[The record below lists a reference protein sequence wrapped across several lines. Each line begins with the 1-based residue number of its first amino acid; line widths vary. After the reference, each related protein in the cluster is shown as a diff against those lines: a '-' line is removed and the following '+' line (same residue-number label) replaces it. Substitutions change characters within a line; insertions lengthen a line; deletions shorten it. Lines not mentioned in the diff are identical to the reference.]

1 MIVTKFEIS
10 KEELGLLPLEVF
22 EGPVVV
28 VDNQEAFDEMM
39 MELSKE
45 TVIGFDTETK
55 PVFSKGKHNKVALL
69 QIATSVKCYLV
80 RLNKLGFPDALM
92 RMFMNTNLLKIGL
105 SIKDDFLMLRG
116 RNGDFEASGFVELQT
131 FVKAYGIADN
141 SLQKIYA
148 LIFLKR
154 ISKSQRLSNWE
165 AEELTINQKSYAA
178 LDAYACRKI
187 YLELK
192 QNYTTIC

>member
-1 MIVTKFEIS
+1 MIVSKSEIS
-10 KEELGLLPLEVF
+10 KEELSLLPLETF
-22 EGPVVV
+22 QGSVVV
-28 VDNQEAFDEMM
+28 VDNQIAFDAMM
-39 MELSKE
+39 VALSKE
-45 TVIGFDTETK
+45 SVIGFDTETK
-55 PVFSKGKHNKVALL
+55 PVFAKGRHNKVALL
-69 QIATSVKCYLV
+69 QIATSDNCYLV
-80 RLNKLGFPDALM
+80 RLNILGFPKALM
-92 RMFMNTNLLKIGL
+92 EMFMNHHLLKVGL

-116 RNGDFEASGFVELQT
+116 RSSGFEASGFVELQT

-148 LIFLKR
+148 LLFMKK

-165 AEELTINQKSYAA
+165 AEELSINQKSYAA